1 LVFVLFLLLQDS
13 LDGYKETEFWYVDR
27 GIVLAER
34 DSRRGGSPKLYLQRQ
49 EEKWWLP
56 TPKVPVNGLS
66 EEARRKLQHQ
76 RESMNQILK
85 AAMAIN
91 GQVLSEMEVPQ
102 VYLDSLPKVGWLAI
116 FPLLFKLTPLLELN
130 FGILSAA
137 CVLSLCGA
145 RVNQQPPVH
154 HDGWMVGGQET
165 IFHWVLVPLLP
176 QYDHSSV
183 SVLDTYLLT
192 THQALP
198 M

>member
-1 LVFVLFLLLQDS
+1 MLLSLNAMVVSLDLQHNNNPCWHENTDLAPLCEISLVFVLFLLLQDS

-102 VYLDSLPKVGWLAI
+102 VYLDSLPKVSWLASI
-116 FPLLFKLTPLLELN
+116 STPVRAHPSP
-130 FGILSAA
+130 GIQLWDFFSCMCVVSMWCQSEPTATSA
-137 CVLSLCGA
+137 S
-145 RVNQQPPVH
+145 
-154 HDGWMVGGQET
+154 
-165 IFHWVLVPLLP
+165 
-176 QYDHSSV
+176 
-183 SVLDTYLLT
+183 
-192 THQALP
+192 
-198 M
+198 

>member
-1 LVFVLFLLLQDS
+1 MASRKQSSGMWIGVLFWRREIAGGGAVQRSTFNDRKRNGGCQLLKYQSMGCL
-13 LDGYKETEFWYVDR
+13 
-27 GIVLAER
+27 
-34 DSRRGGSPKLYLQRQ
+34 RRREENCNINGRAWTKYLRQPWPSMARFCLRWKSPKSTWTLSLRLVGLQ
-49 EEKWWLP
+49 
-56 TPKVPVNGLS
+56 V
-66 EEARRKLQHQ
+66 
-76 RESMNQILK
+76 
-85 AAMAIN
+85 
-91 GQVLSEMEVPQ
+91 
-102 VYLDSLPKVGWLAI
+102 

-192 THQALP
+192 THQALL